1 MVKIPKKHLQERLFE
16 LYFNKVEEEN
26 MNILDILDK
35 KEKQETL
42 TKEELK
48 FVVDGYLN
56 GTIKDYQMSAFLTEI
71 DLLGLSDEETINLT
85 DIMLNSGEILNL
97 NIDSVVDKHS
107 TGGVGDKTTIALAP
121 LVASLGVKV
130 AKMSGRGLGH
140 TGGTIDKLESITG
153 FQTSMSL
160 ENFKNQVNEIGIA
173 LVGQMGNLVPAD
185 KKIYALRDVTGT
197 VDSIPLIASSI
208 MSKKLAS
215 GASTIVIDLK
225 VGDGAL
231 VNNIDEAKQLANLMV
246 KIGKNNH
253 KKTVCVLTNMEEP
266 LGYAVGNSIEVIEA
280 INTLKGE
287 GPDDLTQLIIKLG
300 TLMVANGLDLPEN
313 IAEEKIRENLYNG
326 KGYQKMI
333 EWISAQGGDIRKISL
348 ARHTKKVTSDQD
360 GYISSISALKIGK
373 SSRKLGAGRLNK
385 DDKIDLTVGIVLN
398 HKVGDYVHKGDTL
411 ATIFYNEKTITN
423 EEILSC
429 FTFSKYEVEKPNL
442 IIDIIK

>member
-1 MVKIPKKHLQERLFE
+1 MVKIPKKYLQERLFE

-373 SSRKLGAGRLNK
+373 LSRKLGAGRLNK

-429 FTFSKYEVEKPNL
+429 FIFSKDEVEKPNL

>member
-1 MVKIPKKHLQERLFE
+1 
-16 LYFNKVEEEN
+16 

-313 IAEEKIRENLYNG
+313 IAEGKIRENLYNG

-373 SSRKLGAGRLNK
+373 LSRKLGAGRLNK

-429 FTFSKYEVEKPNL
+429 FTFSKDEVEKPNL